1 MAEPI
6 LITLPDIQEFRQ
18 VDSKFNQVRFNTFA
32 QEAQRK
38 NLRGFL
44 GDSLYLDFIAGDRTQ
59 GKYADLLNG
68 KSYTFGNKN
77 IQFYGLKPMLCY
89 WWLAI
94 AARESDLFQS
104 NIGAIQFAN
113 NPQQSF
119 ETAREKERIATGYME
134 SAQSYAN
141 DASKFLNANRTI
153 YPLWEGQEELN
164 KTNFVSFR
172 V

>member
-1 MAEPI
+1 MAEAL
-6 LITLPDIQEFRQ
+6 LITLTDIQDYRQ
-18 VDSKFNQVRFNTFA
+18 VDSKFNQVRFNSFA

-44 GDSLYLDFIAGDRTQ
+44 GDELYLELVTGDRTQ
-59 GKYADLLNG
+59 GALMELLNG
-68 KSYTFGNKN
+68 KTYSFNGRT
-77 IQFYGLKPMLCY
+77 IQFYGLKPALCY

-113 NPQQSF
+113 NSQQNF
-119 ETAREKERIATGYME
+119 ETAREKERIAAGYIE
-134 SAQSYAN
+134 TAQGYAN
-141 DASKFLNANRTI
+141 DASKFLNANRQT
-153 YPLWEGQEELN
+153 YPLWQGQEELN
-164 KTNFVSFR
+164 KTNFISFR